1 MFVYLQDRSKLWW
14 AQCALLGR
22 HVCVTALRVCVLQGW
37 QGKNILCATDSSE
50 MHTEHTHTHDTRADS
65 EPDTPT
71 SLTTAHIADDNDDS
85 DESQPDIVIDQ
96 SAVRTKRSK
105 VISYQVNRSYRFAD
119 IGCPTQS
126 W

>member
-1 MFVYLQDRSKLWW
+1 MF
-14 AQCALLGR
+14 LGR

-50 MHTEHTHTHDTRADS
+50 MRTEHTHDTHAHS
-65 EPDTPT
+65 EPDTPA

-85 DESQPDIVIDQ
+85 DESHPDIVIDQ

-105 VISYQVNRSYRFAD
+105 VISYQVNCSYRFAD
-119 IGCPTQS
+119 IGCLTQS